1 MSEPKG
7 VWHVGDV
14 DLESGRA
21 LVRRAIDKAEQLGLA
36 GGIVVV
42 GASGALVTAS
52 RMDDGG
58 AGGMGRAR
66 SKAWI
71 AATQRIPSTEHLHR
85 LGVIAPAVAA
95 GFAQVSPEAVFP
107 GAGGMP
113 VRRDGRIVGG
123 IAASG
128 ATVSPSFPAGID
140 RELMIADGQPANPED
155 LLIAYALQQPY
166 VGQHGDDRARWDNSF
181 GVFPDDAPQGVGMA
195 DAPASVQQTELDWC
209 RGLADAVVA
218 RAGAAGL
225 AVTVAVVDR
234 RGEPIQLDAMD
245 GAPAGGAFVAEAVA
259 AAAALFHAPSGDL
272 TERVAGAQHVLPVAV
287 SSLSGGLPVW
297 SGGRVVA
304 GLGVGGPAPFRCA
317 EIAAA
322 ALEDHR

>member
-1 MSEPKG
+1 MAG
-7 VWHVGDV
+7 WHVD
-14 DLESGRA
+14 DLDLASARA
-21 LVRRAIDKAEQLGLA
+21 LVRRAVDKAEQLGLA

-42 GASGALVTAS
+42 GASGALITGS

-95 GFAQVSPEAVFP
+95 GFAVVSPEAGFP

-113 VRRDGRIVGG
+113 VRRGGRIVAG

-128 ATVSPSFPAGID
+128 ATVSPFFPAGID

-155 LLIAYALQQPY
+155 LLIAYALEQPY
-166 VGQHGDDRARWDNSF
+166 VGQHGDDMARWDKTF
-181 GVFPDDAPQGVGMA
+181 GAWPDDPPRGIGMA
-195 DAPASVQQTELDWC
+195 DAPTSTQQVDLDWC
-209 RGLADAVVA
+209 RGLADAVID
-218 RAGAAGL
+218 RAGTAGL
-225 AVTVAVVDR
+225 EVAVAVVDR
-234 RGEPIQLDAMD
+234 RGEPVQLDAMD
-245 GAPAGGAFVAEAVA
+245 DAPAGGAYVAEAVA

-272 TERVAGAQHVLPVAV
+272 TERIGGAEHVLPVPV
-287 SSLSGGLPVW
+287 SSLSGGLPVQR
-297 SGGRVVA
+297 GGRVVA
-304 GLGVGGPAPFRCA
+304 GLGVGGPPPFRCA
-317 EIAAA
+317 ELAAA
-322 ALEDHR
+322 VLADYK